1 MEAHCPHGTFASSR
15 KPGNYE
21 TLFFLMEL
29 SQHGLAPSCTYI
41 WLSPRS
47 LTQLSFQCSLSAARQ
62 HKSGQPTTAW
72 KKSVGSRKIRES
84 KSIFAKNGR
93 LQMKEFRS
101 TATHTWVF
109 IYIYIYANR
118 CVDTRTHTHA
128 HTHTHMYVY
137 IYMYI
142 YMYIYIYKCNYNFII
157 HMHMHTYTII
167 CIPHI
172 KPYPEFLTLVPPL
185 FLWV

>member
-15 KPGNYE
+15 EPGNYE

-47 LTQLSFQCSLSAARQ
+47 LTQLSFQCSLSAAQQ

-101 TATHTWVF
+101 TAMCNLS
-109 IYIYIYANR
+109 IPLLCCIG
-118 CVDTRTHTHA
+118 TRLGNHSQLGYGHG
-128 HTHTHMYVY
+128 YVY
-137 IYMYI
+137 GPLKQCRMAHSPQPD
-142 YMYIYIYKCNYNFII
+142 IYKGA
-157 HMHMHTYTII
+157 
-167 CIPHI
+167 
-172 KPYPEFLTLVPPL
+172 TLRL
-185 FLWV
+185 QTTEHHESWNIFN